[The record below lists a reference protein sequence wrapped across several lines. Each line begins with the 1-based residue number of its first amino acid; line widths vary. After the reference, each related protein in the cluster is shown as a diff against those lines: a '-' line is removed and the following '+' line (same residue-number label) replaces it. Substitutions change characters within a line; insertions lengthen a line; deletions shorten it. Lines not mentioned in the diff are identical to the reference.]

1 MKKKILIIA
10 TTVAATLAVGAGA
23 ATAAVVTLNRQE
35 QKQISNPILIGG
47 SNQPANPIKPIEK
60 PAEGLILI
68 DKSGQAQSE
77 VSSSD
82 FLNTYKS
89 NLEAQDFKFQNSS
102 FTINEFISYLEK
114 VSLSNSK
121 INLIKSF
128 NTEFNEYLNSQSA
141 EIEFEI
147 LSLEK
152 IEKNQL
158 KINLEL
164 ILNNEKVSSHILL
177 SGFHVNEN
185 VEVTDNGNSE
195 NSGETESGIV
205 FEKEIDPEE
214 SKQAEVIN
222 KTNELFSEL
231 NTLYANKLISLADKN
246 KGAPEIYEQFNRL
259 SNISEKIS
267 LLNTFFSFAKLDAS
281 IVKTFE
287 VFPPEK
293 FSRSLGFELFLSQND
308 QVTVLKFAFT
318 DLVSLADEFEN
329 NWKEFHD
336 YFALNH
342 LQTDGSTTAYLFNE
356 KVKNMDTSAFLNEV
370 SKIQTVSEINQAILE
385 KINHVF
391 DSKYESKKILS
402 WEYQYPENNLAPGS
416 FLINLTVEFNEINY
430 QVSVVVDGF
439 LTDADYQVKVSRD
452 KQKALEEE
460 NQKVQDSAKTKL
472 EQDKKDFE
480 DAKVLLKSNLVFK
493 TTSDSQTYYKKLSA
507 LKPQQVINEIAN
519 QVQNEKVKENLQ
531 KATVTYAVVKF
542 NITAKTEAEIVTVKV
557 SLKYGENVLE
567 TTLKLQTNLKVEDA
581 SGVTF
586 TLDNANA
593 EFLLDMAYQNRFSAN
608 NFKKYLNDL
617 NNVAPTW
624 WTKFNQAD
632 FKEIKLLP
640 LTHTTK
646 DTLVLRVKLKNGTS
660 FDVNIKAGIASENS
674 LVQFQAL
681 ISLYYKIITA
691 LESNWVAAY
700 PNTQALNSW
709 QPLRKINNKDVNEM
723 QKRLFFFKNKLSK
736 KELNGDTV
744 QSLFMSKFVDNVIFY
759 SAGQFEQ
766 HERINIAL
774 MLYRIDEKGNKKEWK
789 YIARKLYS
797 AKPNFN
803 VGPFEYMLRLGLV
816 RQ

>member
-10 TTVAATLAVGAGA
+10 TTAIATLAVGAGA
-23 ATAAVVTLNRQE
+23 ATAVVTLNRQE
-35 QKQISNPILIGG
+35 QKQISSPILIDGV
-47 SNQPANPIKPIEK
+47 NQPADPVKPVQNP
-60 PAEGLILI
+60 GSDLII
-68 DKSGQAQSE
+68 VDKSGQAQSE
-77 VSSSD
+77 VSSSE

-89 NLEAQDFKFQNSS
+89 NLEAQNFKFQNSS
-102 FTINEFISYLEK
+102 FTIDEFVSYLEK

-121 INLIKSF
+121 INLVKSF
-128 NTEFNEYLNSQSA
+128 NTEFNDYLNSQSA
-141 EIEFEI
+141 EVEFEI

-152 IEKNQL
+152 LDNNDL

-164 ILNNEKVSSHILL
+164 ILNNEKVASHILL
-177 SGFHVNEN
+177 SGFHVGEESTTTTTDK
-185 VEVTDNGNSE
+185 EVNDE
-195 NSGETESGIV
+195 PESGIV
-205 FEKEIDPEE
+205 FEKETEP
-214 SKQAEVIN
+214 QANNQNTEAIN

-259 SNISEKIS
+259 SNVSEKIS
-267 LLNTFFSFAKLDAS
+267 LLNSFFSFAKLDAS
-281 IVKTFE
+281 LVKTFE

-318 DLVSLADEFEN
+318 DLISLADEFEK

-370 SKIQTVSEINQAILE
+370 SKIQTVSETNQAILE

-430 QVSVVVDGF
+430 QVAVIVDGF
-439 LTDADYQVKVSRD
+439 LTDADYQVKVSQD
-452 KQKALEEE
+452 KQKSLEEE
-460 NQKVQDSAKTKL
+460 NQKVQDSAKTQL
-472 EQDKKDFE
+472 EQDKKAFE

-493 TTSDSQTYYKKLSA
+493 TSPDSQAYYKKLSA
-507 LKPQQVINEIAN
+507 LNPQQIINEVAS
-519 QVQNEKVKENLQ
+519 QVQNEKVKENLE
-531 KATVTYAVVKF
+531 KATVTSAVVKF
-542 NITAKTEAEIVTVKV
+542 NINAKTEAEIVTVKV

-593 EFLLDMAYQNRFSAN
+593 EFLLDMAYLNRFSAN
-608 NFKKYLNDL
+608 TFKKYLGDL
-617 NNVAPTW
+617 NNVAPVW

-632 FKEIKLLP
+632 FQDIKLLP

-646 DTLVLRVKLKNGTS
+646 DSLVLRVKLKNGTS

-681 ISLYYKIITA
+681 VSLYYKIINA

-700 PNTQALNSW
+700 PDTQALNSW
-709 QPLRKINNKDVNEM
+709 TPLRTINNKDVNEM
-723 QKRLFFFKNKLSK
+723 QKRLFFFNNKLSK

-759 SAGQFEQ
+759 SAGQYEQ

-803 VGPFEYMLRLGLV
+803 VGPFEYLVRLGLV